1 MLGRITD
8 KHRNDLGSGFTVGA
22 RVALTA
28 AHVISAR
35 GARSILFVTPDDKSV
50 RVARLELAEDWDLAV
65 LHLGTKVA
73 DPLTLGKADDKAH
86 WRVEEKPN
94 LSDCTF
100 AWSITRYRQDIIT

>member
-35 GARSILFVTPDDKSV
+35 GARAILFVTPDDKSV
-50 RVARLELAEDWDLAV
+50 RVGRIDLAEDWDLAV
-65 LHLGTKVA
+65 LHLGTKAA
-73 DPLTLGKADDKAH
+73 DPLTLGKAVDNEDCG
-86 WRVEEKPN
+86 VDENPSG
-94 LSDCTF
+94 SDGPLTP
-100 AWSITRYRQDIIT
+100 ASR